1 MTTVRVLPADFVFEV
16 PAGVTVMDAA
26 QQAGLIWPTVCGGEG
41 TCLTCVLE
49 IHDGVDRV
57 VAMTDGEAEAIA
69 VLPARLRAAG
79 PALRLACQLEPFG
92 DIVVRKPG
100 VRARAVAA

>member
-1 MTTVRVLPADFVFEV
+1 MATVRVLPGDFAFEV
-16 PAGVTVMDAA
+16 PVGVTVMDAA
-26 QQAGLIWPTVCGGEG
+26 QQAGLVWPTVCGGEG

-49 IHDGVDRV
+49 IQDGVDRV
-57 VAMTDGEAEAIA
+57 VAITDDEAEAIA

-79 PALRLACQLEPFG
+79 PALRLACQLEPVG

-100 VRARAVAA
+100 VRARAFAA